1 MGSTQI
7 PAVTPW
13 LELAT
18 ASPTSGLTVSFTS
31 LPEYSSYRI
40 EWFGLSWSAS
50 SANLGI
56 RFNSDSGSNYA
67 QASQGITTQSETY
80 ISLGGSPG
88 HLQLTVNGANEVSK
102 KIDGF
107 SGFDNVKVINASW
120 VNQSK
125 ITSIDVVIIGTAVGF
140 TGGTIKIFGKN

>member
-7 PAVTPW
+7 PADSPW
-13 LELAT
+13 AELAT

-31 LPEYSSYRI
+31 LPEYANYRI
-40 EWFGLSWSAS
+40 EWFGLTWSAT
-50 SANLGI
+50 SADLGV

-67 QASQGITTQSETY
+67 QISQGTYTQSATY
-80 ISLGGSPG
+80 ISIGAPG
-88 HLQLTVNGANEVSK
+88 QLQLTVNGANEVSK
-102 KIDGF
+102 KIEGF
-107 SGFDNVKVINASW
+107 SGFENTRVINAAW

-125 ITSIDVVIIGTAVGF
+125 ITSIDVVIVGTATGF